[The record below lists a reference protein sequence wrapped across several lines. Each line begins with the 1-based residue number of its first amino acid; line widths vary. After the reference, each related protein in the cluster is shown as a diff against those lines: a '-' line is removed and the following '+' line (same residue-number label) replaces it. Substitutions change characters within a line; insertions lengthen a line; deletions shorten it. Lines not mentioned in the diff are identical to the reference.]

1 MVGGKAEVGEGGEV
15 WGQGNEGQQREQGLS
30 LQLLWK
36 AGVGERLKQR
46 PSSSGGAGALE
57 GKPPRKTRRKKRS
70 E

>member
-1 MVGGKAEVGEGGEV
+1 MGGKAEVGEGGEV
-15 WGQGNEGQQREQGLS
+15 WGQGHEGQQCEQGLS

-46 PSSSGGAGALE
+46 PSSSGGAGTLE